1 MNEAVAYLSMNMKYA
16 LLVWDV
22 NDEYIQVSLNEGTK
36 RWYKLYSTNKGF
48 YFNYK
53 GSRFYI
59 HEFIRT
65 DVF

>member
-1 MNEAVAYLSMNMKYA
+1 MDKIIASKGLTNNHA
-16 LLVWDV
+16 LLVWNV

-53 GSRFYI
+53 GSRFYLD
-59 HEFIRT
+59 EFLRT
-65 DVF
+65 AAV

>member
-1 MNEAVAYLSMNMKYA
+1 MNKIIASKGLTNNHA
-16 LLVWDV
+16 LLVWNV

-36 RWYKLYSTNKGF
+36 RWYKVYHTNKGV

-53 GSRFYI
+53 GARYYI

-65 DVF
+65 AAV